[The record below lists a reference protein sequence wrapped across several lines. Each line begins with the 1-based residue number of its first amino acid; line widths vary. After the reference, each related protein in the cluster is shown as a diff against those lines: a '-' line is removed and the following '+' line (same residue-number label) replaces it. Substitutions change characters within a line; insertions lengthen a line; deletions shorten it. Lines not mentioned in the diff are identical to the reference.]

1 MRKVS
6 RREASELER
15 RVNHETAIHVKGMI
29 ESLSQ
34 FTGFR
39 DGSKAHNSAS
49 RRIYDSFREHKR
61 AIYAL
66 YPDNQKKAQAI
77 VRFALIQS
85 GWAKRG

>member
-1 MRKVS
+1 VRKIGK
-6 RREASELER
+6 REASQLER
-15 RVNHETAIHVKGMI
+15 KVKLETAIHVKGMVDA
-29 ESLSQ
+29 LSS

-39 DGSKAHNSAS
+39 DGRKAHNNAH
-49 RRIYDSFREHKR
+49 RRIYDTFREHKR

-85 GWAKRG
+85 GWANRG